1 MDTSPDSIR
10 VIGEGDLLELGRVAR
25 STWKHW
31 ARQGLVDDREDG
43 LYGER
48 DVIEAVVVRLVVEAV
63 GLRAATAAWRPT
75 RETVLGRLKSAK
87 AIESAEVWTV
97 IDSHTWQLVVTTDAE
112 ALLEELRRTTPF
124 PRGRVVVTI
133 GPAVAEART
142 AFWARAAP
150 GRDLRRDRRRR
161 TTSRAPAKRPSG

>member
-1 MDTSPDSIR
+1 MDASPDSIR
-10 VIGEGDLLELGRVAR
+10 VVGEADLLDLGRVPR
-25 STWKHW
+25 STWKNW
-31 ARQGLVDDREDG
+31 ARQGLVDEHKDG

-63 GLRAATAAWRPT
+63 GLRAATAAWRPA
-75 RETVLGRLKSAK
+75 REAVLGRL
-87 AIESAEVWTV
+87 ESAEASDPAEVRTV
-97 IDSHTWQLVVTTDAE
+97 IDSHLWQLVVTSDAE
-112 ALLEELRRTTPF
+112 ALLAELRRTTPF

-150 GRDLRRDRRRR
+150 ARDLRRDRRRR
-161 TTSRAPAKRPSG
+161 ATKKAPARRPSA